1 MSRPNDVGGA
11 EGFGTL
17 AGALP
22 PDPPIVA
29 AYGPDGRSAW
39 GADWQARVWALIA
52 VLGMNG
58 VCSASELR
66 DAEER
71 ADPGEFLASSYYE
84 RVVGGMERLLEER
97 GLLNDTADAGGT
109 GDARDSDGTGGA
121 DGTGGTADR
130 TGDT

>member
-11 EGFGTL
+11 QGFGAL
-17 AGALP
+17 AGTLP
-22 PDPPIVA
+22 PDQPIVA
-29 AYGPDGRSAW
+29 AYGPDGRSVW

-52 VLGMNG
+52 VLGTNG

-84 RVVGGMERLLEER
+84 RVVAGMERLFEER
-97 GLLNDTADAGGT
+97 GLLSDTGDMADAGDTADADRA
-109 GDARDSDGTGGA
+109 GDAA
-121 DGTGGTADR
+121 DGTG
-130 TGDT
+130 DT

>member
-11 EGFGTL
+11 QGFGALT
-17 AGALP
+17 GTLP

-39 GADWQARVWALIA
+39 GADWQARVWALIV
-52 VLGMNG
+52 VLDMNG

-84 RVVGGMERLLEER
+84 RVVGGMERLFEER
-97 GLLNDTADAGGT
+97 GLLNDTADAGDA
-109 GDARDSDGTGGA
+109 GDVGDTA
-121 DGTGGTADR
+121 DADR
-130 TGDT
+130 TGDA

>member
-11 EGFGTL
+11 QGFGPVP
-17 AGALP
+17 GAFP
-22 PDPPIVA
+22 TEPPIVE

-39 GADWQARVWALIA
+39 NADWQARVWAL
-52 VLGMNG
+52 VVSLGING

-84 RVVGGMERLLEER
+84 RVVGGLERLLCEQGLLEPDGGSGER
-97 GLLNDTADAGGT
+97 GDPPGPAAGG
-109 GDARDSDGTGGA
+109 R
-121 DGTGGTADR
+121 
-130 TGDT
+130 